1 MINPNP
7 RAQDAPGDAAL
18 RAMFAARKQ
27 VFIDLLKW
35 NLPAL
40 DGRYEIDHFDT
51 PDARYLILLDP
62 DDLRHRASARL
73 LPTSAPHLLGDFYS
87 HLCTES
93 APSGDGVWEISR
105 FCLDP
110 AQSAAERLGARNQLV
125 TALADYALHHDI
137 TDYVGVAE
145 QGWFDKVRRF
155 GWDCRALGEAQR
167 DAGCDLLALH
177 IRIDG
182 DTMAGLRRTGIHVPL
197 TLHLAHGGETVR

>member
-1 MINPNP
+1 MIDQNP

-35 NLPAL
+35 DLPAL
-40 DGRYEIDHFDT
+40 DGRFEIDQFDT

-73 LPTSAPHLLGDFYS
+73 LPTSAPHLLGDFYA

-93 APSGDGVWEISR
+93 APSGDRIWEISR

-110 AQSAAERLGARNQLV
+110 AQSATERLAARNQLV
-125 TALADYALHHDI
+125 TAIADHALCHGI

-155 GWDCRALGEAQR
+155 GWDCRALGEARR
-167 DAGCDLLALH
+167 DAGLNLLALH

-182 DTMAGLRRTGIHVPL
+182 DTLAGLQRTGIHAPI
-197 TLHLAHGGETVR
+197 TLQLEDGGETMQ

>member
-1 MINPNP
+1 MTNHNP

-35 NLPAL
+35 DLPAL
-40 DGRYEIDHFDT
+40 DDRFEIDQFDT
-51 PDARYLILLDP
+51 PDARYLVLLDP
-62 DDLRHRASARL
+62 EDLRHRASARL
-73 LPTSAPHLLGDFYS
+73 LPTSAPHLFGDFYS
-87 HLCTES
+87 HLCTDS
-93 APSGDGVWEISR
+93 PPSGAGVWEVSR

-110 AQSAAERLGARNQLV
+110 AQSAAERLAARNQLV
-125 TALADYALHHDI
+125 TALADYALRHGI
-137 TDYVGVAE
+137 TDYIGVAE

-182 DTMAGLRRTGIHVPL
+182 DTLTGLQRTGIHAPL
-197 TLHLAHGGETVR
+197 TLHLEDGGGMVQ